1 MVFET
6 IDIFAEAS
14 RVVELNNFTII
25 LGDTVVYDVSSFNYS
40 IYNLNK
46 EI

>member
-14 RVVELNNFTII
+14 RVVELNNFTVI
-25 LGDTVVYDVSSFNYS
+25 LGDTVVYDVSPTNYL
-40 IYNLNK
+40 IY
-46 EI
+46 II